1 VLLSGRVRLYMCL
14 SVAQHVLCLFL
25 VSLSIIVTEQR
36 IMAGARDLTDNAR
49 E

>member
-1 VLLSGRVRLYMCL
+1 MLLSGRVRLCL

-25 VSLSIIVTEQR
+25 VSLSIIMTEQR
-36 IMAGARDLTDNAR
+36 IMVGARDLTDDAR